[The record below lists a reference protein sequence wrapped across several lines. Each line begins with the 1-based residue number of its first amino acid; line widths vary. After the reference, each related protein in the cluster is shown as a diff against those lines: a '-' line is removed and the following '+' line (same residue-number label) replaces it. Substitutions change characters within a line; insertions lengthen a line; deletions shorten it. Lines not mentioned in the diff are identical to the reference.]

1 MNTTIRVVDEDH
13 CAVCRQP
20 ARCVIVTIADEAG
33 DMRRS
38 ALTLRT
44 MEAAVCRSCIDRAF
58 VQREP
63 GKRHRWDGTP
73 RADVPSWYSEERAD
87 GGDL

>member
-44 MEAAVCRSCIDRAF
+44 MTAVVCRRCIDRAL
-58 VQREP
+58 
-63 GKRHRWDGTP
+63 TP
-73 RADVPSWYSEERAD
+73 RDFRRSRFD
-87 GGDL
+87 

>member
-44 MEAAVCRSCIDRAF
+44 VTTAICRSCIDRAF

-63 GKRHRWDGTP
+63 GKRHLWHDPGEGVAAVV
-73 RADVPSWYSEERAD
+73 RAACEVER
-87 GGDL
+87 

>member
-44 MEAAVCRSCIDRAF
+44 MTTAICPPCINAAMTPRHFGRS
-58 VQREP
+58 
-63 GKRHRWDGTP
+63 RWD
-73 RADVPSWYSEERAD
+73 VPE
-87 GGDL
+87 GGV